1 MALNYRMIIP
11 LLLIQIIVISCEEE
25 DDCDHCCSPELVISN
40 TAPAIWCP
48 FCFLSLFILFFR
60 LCKPQNFINIML
72 PTQPQY
78 KGVTPQQIMYKGRYI
93 YQRQWKEV
101 TPFSIQFKGNEF
113 SGAGNEFDLSFT
125 VNGTLNN
132 QTDMIILQKQLKKI
146 PHYIKNSQLDFSS
159 AIITS
164 RLVLKPIPLS
174 NSELPGFVGYY

>member
-1 MALNYRMIIP
+1 
-11 LLLIQIIVISCEEE
+11 
-25 DDCDHCCSPELVISN
+25 
-40 TAPAIWCP
+40 
-48 FCFLSLFILFFR
+48 
-60 LCKPQNFINIML
+60 ML

-132 QTDMIILQKQLKKI
+132 
-146 PHYIKNSQLDFSS
+146 
-159 AIITS
+159 
-164 RLVLKPIPLS
+164 
-174 NSELPGFVGYY
+174 